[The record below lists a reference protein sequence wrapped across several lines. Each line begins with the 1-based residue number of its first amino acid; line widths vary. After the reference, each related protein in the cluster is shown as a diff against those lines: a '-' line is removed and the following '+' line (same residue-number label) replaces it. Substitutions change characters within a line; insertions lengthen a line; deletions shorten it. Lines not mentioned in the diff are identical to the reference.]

1 MTETS
6 SVHWQMLLAVWRKLT
21 SRWAAVSSGR
31 TRWQAS
37 TTRSHVPATQK
48 VSKRGITDLKLLDRP
63 CAHFNQTCGSHHAAI
78 LLLIMSYK
86 PASTIGQSNPSF
98 HLWIKWQQSWN
109 KIWKWHPITVYFLI
123 AHRKRYKKLYRGRP
137 VSYQRALATTRFIP
151 LCESSPRYTIE

>member
-1 MTETS
+1 MLNTHTQNTTTAKTSQAYYAQTSLLWDEKFRQWEILQMTETS
-6 SVHWQMLLAVWRKLT
+6 SAHWQMLLAVWRKLT

-48 VSKRGITDLKLLDRP
+48 VSKRGITDLKLLDRDRP
-63 CAHFNQTCGSHHAAI
+63 CARLNQTCGSHHAAI

-98 HLWIKWQQSWN
+98 HLWIKWQQS
-109 KIWKWHPITVYFLI
+109 
-123 AHRKRYKKLYRGRP
+123 
-137 VSYQRALATTRFIP
+137 
-151 LCESSPRYTIE
+151 